1 MLLSARDDTKLA
13 FFWAKRAPTTF
24 RAPAEKQQNAL
35 AEALLFGRLTSLA
48 GGPPIT
54 FRTAQDIGTVMGGRT
69 YWKKFELQT
78 DALGIQ
84 ITHAADYDPLRGAAF
99 FSRIS
104 DPCNAFPGTHF
115 PERIRPTRNESRP
128 LVVLSPNYET
138 QPAYRC

>member
-1 MLLSARDDTKLA
+1 MTPNWRLFLA
-13 FFWAKRAPTTF
+13 ERAPTTF

-54 FRTAQDIGTVMGGRT
+54 FRTAQDVGTVMGGRT

-104 DPCNAFPGTHF
+104 DPGNAFPGTH
-115 PERIRPTRNESRP
+115 PPNQKRIETVGG
-128 LVVLSPNYET
+128 VVARL
-138 QPAYRC
+138 

>member
-1 MLLSARDDTKLA
+1 MTPNWRLFL
-13 FFWAKRAPTTF
+13 AKRAPTTF

-54 FRTAQDIGTVMGGRT
+54 FRTAQDVGTVMGGRT
-69 YWKKFELQT
+69 YWEKFELQT

-84 ITHAADYDPLRGAAF
+84 ITHATDYDPLRGAAF

-104 DPCNAFPGTHF
+104 DPGNAFPGTDF
-115 PERIRPTRNESRP
+115 PERIHPTRNESRP
-128 LVVLSPNYET
+128 LLVLSPDYKI
-138 QPAYRC
+138 QPAHRC

>member
-1 MLLSARDDTKLA
+1 MTPNWRLFLA
-13 FFWAKRAPTTF
+13 ERAPTTF

-69 YWKKFELQT
+69 YWKKFELHT
-78 DALGIQ
+78 DARGIQ
-84 ITHAADYDPLRGAAF
+84 ITHAADYDLLRGTAF

-104 DPCNAFPGTHF
+104 GPGNAFPETH
-115 PERIRPTRNESRP
+115 PLNQKRIET
-128 LVVLSPNYET
+128 VVGVVARL
-138 QPAYRC
+138 

>member
-1 MLLSARDDTKLA
+1 MTPNWRL
-13 FFWAKRAPTTF
+13 FWAERAPTTF

-54 FRTAQDIGTVMGGRT
+54 FRTAQDVGTVMGGRT

-104 DPCNAFPGTHF
+104 DPGNAFLGTH
-115 PERIRPTRNESRP
+115 PPNQKRIETVGG
-128 LVVLSPNYET
+128 VVARL
-138 QPAYRC
+138 

>member
-1 MLLSARDDTKLA
+1 MTPNWRLFLA
-13 FFWAKRAPTTF
+13 ERAPTTF

-69 YWKKFELQT
+69 YWKKFEL
-78 DALGIQ
+78 
-84 ITHAADYDPLRGAAF
+84 RGAAF

-104 DPCNAFPGTHF
+104 DPGNAFPGTH
-115 PERIRPTRNESRP
+115 PPNQKRIETVGG
-128 LVVLSPNYET
+128 VVARL
-138 QPAYRC
+138 

>member
-1 MLLSARDDTKLA
+1 MTPNWRLC
-13 FFWAKRAPTTF
+13 WADIAPTIF

-35 AEALLFGRLTSLA
+35 AGALLFGRLTSLA

-69 YWKKFELQT
+69 YWEKFELQA

-84 ITHAADYDPLRGAAF
+84 ITHAADYDPVRGAAF

-104 DPCNAFPGTHF
+104 DPGTAFLGTH
-115 PERIRPTRNESRP
+115 PPNQKRIETVGG
-128 LVVLSPNYET
+128 VVARL
-138 QPAYRC
+138 